1 MKCNRCRSSR
11 VEKRRLRVSTCFG
24 ADRTR
29 VGYRWERRCTASRS
43 PNEDTRECLG
53 RSRRPSEV
61 RRLVILRL
69 LNLQANQIERN
80 ADGRWQGVSCVADC
94 ACRRQICRTRPSAAS
109 QVCISTSGRQP
120 LALSSVGVA
129 RGRASRHGRHKGNR
143 RLLAKLKARPR
154 ASTARR
160 RQSGGRRRGQTPM
173 NGRPPSAIT
182 PACLLRSD

>member
-1 MKCNRCRSSR
+1 M
-11 VEKRRLRVSTCFG
+11 
-24 ADRTR
+24 
-29 VGYRWERRCTASRS
+29 
-43 PNEDTRECLG
+43 
-53 RSRRPSEV
+53 SRRDDCACRRASAPTARGSVRALIHGQSLTERGHARMPGSLATAVGSSLISHPS
-61 RRLVILRL
+61 ITA
-69 LNLQANQIERN
+69 NLQANQIERN
-80 ADGRWQGVSCVADC
+80 ADGRWQGVSCVADS
-94 ACRRQICRTRPSAAS
+94 ACRRQICRTWPISS
-109 QVCISTSGRQP
+109 SHVCISTSGRQP

>member
-1 MKCNRCRSSR
+1 M
-11 VEKRRLRVSTCFG
+11 
-24 ADRTR
+24 
-29 VGYRWERRCTASRS
+29 
-43 PNEDTRECLG
+43 
-53 RSRRPSEV
+53 SRRDDCACRRASAPTARGSVEEMMHGQSLTELGHARMPGSLATAVGSSSISHPSITEPPSH
-61 RRLVILRL
+61 
-69 LNLQANQIERN
+69 QIERN

-94 ACRRQICRTRPSAAS
+94 ACRRQICRTWPMSS
-109 QVCISTSGRQP
+109 SHVCISASGRQP

-143 RLLAKLKARPR
+143 RLSAKLKARPR

>member
-1 MKCNRCRSSR
+1 MALVCRLKQLVNTRNRC
-11 VEKRRLRVSTCFG
+11 V
-24 ADRTR
+24 AH
-29 VGYRWERRCTASRS
+29 
-43 PNEDTRECLG
+43 
-53 RSRRPSEV
+53 EV
-61 RRLVILRL
+61 RCCNFL
-69 LNLQANQIERN
+69 LNRSKAAQIERN
-80 ADGRWQGVSCVADC
+80 ADGRWQGVSCVADR
-94 ACRRQICRTRPSAAS
+94 ACRRQICRTWPSAAS
-109 QVCISTSGRQP
+109 QVCISSSGRQP

-160 RQSGGRRRGQTPM
+160 RQSGGCRRGQTPM

>member
-1 MKCNRCRSSR
+1 MGVGAVVWAGRPPIPLSSSR
-11 VEKRRLRVSTCFG
+11 GLTPPGLRMEPWGSRIGNLVRCFV
-24 ADRTR
+24 DS
-29 VGYRWERRCTASRS
+29 E
-43 PNEDTRECLG
+43 LG
-53 RSRRPSEV
+53 RSRRLSEV

-80 ADGRWQGVSCVADC
+80 ADGRWQGVSCVADF
-94 ACRRQICRTRPSAAS
+94 ACRRQICRTWPMSS
-109 QVCISTSGRQP
+109 SHMCISTSGRQP

-182 PACLLRSD
+182 RACLLRSD

>member
-1 MKCNRCRSSR
+1 M
-11 VEKRRLRVSTCFG
+11 STCFG
-24 ADRTR
+24 ANRTR
-29 VGYRWERRCTASRS
+29 VGGSVDARPVDPRTRTRANAWVARDGRRKFV
-43 PNEDTRECLG
+43 D
-53 RSRRPSEV
+53 
-61 RRLVILRL
+61 LVILRL

-80 ADGRWQGVSCVADC
+80 ADGRWQGVSCVADF
-94 ACRRQICRTRPSAAS
+94 ACRRQICRTWPMSS
-109 QVCISTSGRQP
+109 SHVCISTSGRQP

-129 RGRASRHGRHKGNR
+129 RGRASCHGRHKGNR